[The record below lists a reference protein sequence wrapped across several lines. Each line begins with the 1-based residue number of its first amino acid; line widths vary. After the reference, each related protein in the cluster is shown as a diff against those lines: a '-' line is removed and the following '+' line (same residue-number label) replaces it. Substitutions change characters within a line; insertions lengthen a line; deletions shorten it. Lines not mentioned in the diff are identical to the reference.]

1 MIYIFLKQSGE
12 ESGASGRSSSDS
24 NAQMASVTNT
34 SQISN
39 EISHKGCKP
48 ASLTEAILNRHT
60 DEMETLM
67 VKNHKKYRIRG
78 TYMTD
83 KMKKAP
89 DNTVSNLNTRNQPLK
104 RSCSN
109 SWEKELNKNSKQHHL
124 IDHRYGDK
132 TTAKNRTARNVLEKK
147 TNDENNTN
155 NNNVIGQNNI
165 THTVDLWPPFSV
177 SVTTVQQ
184 NTQSNRMNR
193 FAPPNGLLPALY
205 YLPAVPPLTR
215 EKNQS
220 SNSRFDDVSYFSFYH
235 LVCNLKQLSIFNR
248 FIFR

>member
-1 MIYIFLKQSGE
+1 MHFSSYSQINIFLKQSGE

-34 SQISN
+34 SQTSN

-60 DEMETLM
+60 DQMETLM

-78 TYMTD
+78 TYMND

-89 DNTVSNLNTRNQPLK
+89 DKTVSNLNTRNQPLK

-109 SWEKELNKNSKQHHL
+109 SWENELNKNSKQHHM
-124 IDHRYGDK
+124 IDHRFVNK
-132 TTAKNRTARNVLEKK
+132 TTTRNPTAQNVSEK
-147 TNDENNTN
+147 TSNEENNT

-165 THTVDLWPPFSV
+165 TQTIDLWPPFSV

-184 NTQSNRMNR
+184 NTQKNTMNR

-215 EKNQS
+215 EKNQTT
-220 SNSRFDDVSYFSFYH
+220 NSRFEDVSY
-235 LVCNLKQLSIFNR
+235 LILS
-248 FIFR
+248 FIFMCNQNYF